1 MKVSLNWIRE
11 YVDLP
16 EDLSPE
22 KLAYELT
29 MRTVEVED
37 ITNPADLVNGIIVG
51 RIEKVLPHPNAELLR
66 VCHVDCGLDKTKQIV
81 CGGINLYDGEVVAV
95 APPGAEVIW
104 HGEGEPV
111 VLKATKLRGVLSE
124 GMICSSTEINLGE
137 LFPLSEEAEILD
149 LTPLFPDAEP
159 GITLASL
166 LDLDD
171 VILEI
176 DNKSMTNRPD
186 LWGHYGIARELA
198 AIFGGTLRQLP
209 SFAPPKG
216 VPNYPVEILDPDRCD
231 RYDATLFEGVTPE
244 KAPFWMQRAIWSVGM
259 RPHNVLVDITNYV
272 MLALGQPL
280 HGFDQ
285 DHVEDGIRVRTA
297 HQDETLEL
305 LDESVLH
312 LADTDLLICDGHDKP
327 IGLAG
332 IMGGARDSIL
342 PETTNMLLEVAH
354 FDAQTIRKTVMH
366 HHLRTEASNRFEKAI
381 DTQRCDQALGL
392 AQYLM
397 MTLQPNAKIVA
408 YGTAQTGQ
416 TEKLTIDVP
425 LDFLCVR
432 SGSKLTADD
441 VRNTLESLG
450 FEVKIDRRVSD
461 KHIKDDADQEAF
473 VKESLSKD
481 ANMEHCKAEKDGNQ
495 DAHDR
500 CKELGLGANQNEM
513 KDKHDDVVLQVTV
526 PTWRATGDISMRDD
540 ILEEVCRMIGYH
552 HIEYQPPVITLE
564 KPVRQLRLDRLRAM
578 KEYLAF
584 RADLQEIFTY
594 PWVSDAFLK
603 AADGEDALTAK
614 SYVTLAT
621 PPAPD
626 RSRLRRS
633 LIPVL
638 LDAVVNNLRYYES
651 FGLFNTETVFLP
663 CENKAS
669 DASSSQSEHMP
680 LQRKHLGIAL
690 AGDDAVNLFLR
701 LKGILEDLPR
711 YSGVEPFLLVEGKEQ
726 PAWADRHAWMVIT
739 DQNNNV
745 IGTMGLLAP
754 MAASRAGIKQSVVA
768 LAELNLDDLV
778 PLPSRENQFE
788 ALPYF
793 PLVEQDLSM
802 IVDREVTWGDIEEA
816 IGKSVK
822 KLEFI
827 EEYHGEQVPEGKK
840 SLMFRFWLGSDE
852 GTMTPDQIEKARSRV
867 IKKLTYTLGA
877 KMR

>member
-1 MKVSLNWIRE
+1 
-11 YVDLP
+11 
-16 EDLSPE
+16 
-22 KLAYELT
+22 
-29 MRTVEVED
+29 
-37 ITNPADLVNGIIVG
+37 
-51 RIEKVLPHPNAELLR
+51 
-66 VCHVDCGLDKTKQIV
+66 
-81 CGGINLYDGEVVAV
+81 
-95 APPGAEVIW
+95 
-104 HGEGEPV
+104 
-111 VLKATKLRGVLSE
+111 
-124 GMICSSTEINLGE
+124 
-137 LFPLSEEAEILD
+137 
-149 LTPLFPDAEP
+149 
-159 GITLASL
+159 
-166 LDLDD
+166 
-171 VILEI
+171 
-176 DNKSMTNRPD
+176 
-186 LWGHYGIARELA
+186 
-198 AIFGGTLRQLP
+198 
-209 SFAPPKG
+209 
-216 VPNYPVEILDPDRCD
+216 
-231 RYDATLFEGVTPE
+231 
-244 KAPFWMQRAIWSVGM
+244 
-259 RPHNVLVDITNYV
+259 
-272 MLALGQPL
+272 
-280 HGFDQ
+280 
-285 DHVEDGIRVRTA
+285 
-297 HQDETLEL
+297 
-305 LDESVLH
+305 
-312 LADTDLLICDGHDKP
+312 
-327 IGLAG
+327 
-332 IMGGARDSIL
+332 
-342 PETTNMLLEVAH
+342 
-354 FDAQTIRKTVMH
+354 
-366 HHLRTEASNRFEKAI
+366 
-381 DTQRCDQALGL
+381 
-392 AQYLM
+392 
-397 MTLQPNAKIVA
+397 
-408 YGTAQTGQ
+408 
-416 TEKLTIDVP
+416 
-425 LDFLCVR
+425 
-432 SGSKLTADD
+432 
-441 VRNTLESLG
+441 
-450 FEVKIDRRVSD
+450 
-461 KHIKDDADQEAF
+461 
-473 VKESLSKD
+473 
-481 ANMEHCKAEKDGNQ
+481 
-495 DAHDR
+495 
-500 CKELGLGANQNEM
+500 
-513 KDKHDDVVLQVTV
+513 VLQVTV

-552 HIEYQPPVITLE
+552 HIKYQPPVITLE

>member
-29 MRTVEVED
+29 MRTVEVENV
-37 ITNPADLVNGIIVG
+37 TNPADLVNGIIVG

-81 CGGINLYDGEVVAV
+81 CGGINLYDGQVVAV

-166 LDLDD
+166 LELND

-198 AIFGGTLRQLP
+198 AIFGGTLRKLP
-209 SFAPPKG
+209 PFAPPKG
-216 VPNYPVEILDPDRCD
+216 VSSYPVEILDPDRCD
-231 RYDATLFEGVTPE
+231 RYDATLFEGVSPE

-312 LADTDLLICDGHDKP
+312 LSETDLLICDGHDKP

-392 AQYLM
+392 AQHLM
-397 MTLQPNAKIVA
+397 KTLQPNAKIVA
-408 YGTAQTGQ
+408 YGSAQTGQ

-425 LDFLCVR
+425 LDFLCIR
-432 SGSKLTADD
+432 SGTELSAEN

-450 FEVKIDRRVSD
+450 FEVEIYHQYRPTGDFLNKNDADRDETGQESVSEESYAFTD
-461 KHIKDDADQEAF
+461 NIKD
-473 VKESLSKD
+473 VC
-481 ANMEHCKAEKDGNQ
+481 H
-495 DAHDR
+495 
-500 CKELGLGANQNEM
+500 
-513 KDKHDDVVLQVTV
+513 DVVLRVTV
-526 PTWRATGDISMRDD
+526 PTWRATGDVSMRDD

-552 HIEYQPPVITLE
+552 HIEYQPPVITLNE
-564 KPVRQLRLDRLRAM
+564 PVRQLHLDRLRAM

-594 PWVSDAFLK
+594 PWGSDTFLK

-614 SYVTLAT
+614 AYVTLAT
-621 PPAPD
+621 PPSPV

-633 LIPVL
+633 LIPIL
-638 LDAVVNNLRYYES
+638 LEAVVNNLRYYES

-663 CENKAS
+663 CENKNS
-669 DASSSQSEHMP
+669 DASPSQSESMP
-680 LQRKHLGIAL
+680 RQRKHLGIAL
-690 AGDDAVNLFLR
+690 AGDNAVNLFLR
-701 LKGILEDLPR
+701 LKGILEELPR

-739 DQNNNV
+739 DQKNNV

-768 LAELNLDDLV
+768 LAELNLDYLV

-788 ALPYF
+788 SLPYF

-802 IVDREVTWGDIEEA
+802 VVDREVTWGNIEEA

>member
-16 EDLSPE
+16 EDLSSE

-37 ITNPADLVNGIIVG
+37 VTNPADLVHGIVVG
-51 RIEKVLPHPNAELLR
+51 RILKILPHPNAEKLH

-81 CGGINLYDGEVVAV
+81 CGGINLYDGQVVAV
-95 APPGAEVIW
+95 APPGAEVMW

-124 GMICSSTEINLGE
+124 GMICSSSEINLE
-137 LFPLSEEAEILD
+137 DLFPMSEEAEILD
-149 LTPLFPDAEP
+149 LTSLFPDAKP
-159 GITLASL
+159 GVTLAEL
-166 LDLDD
+166 LELDD

-198 AIFGGTLRQLP
+198 AIFDGKLRPLP
-209 SFAPPKG
+209 EFTPPED
-216 VPNYPVEILDPDRCD
+216 VPAYPVEILDPDRCD
-231 RYDATLFEGVTPE
+231 RYDATLFEGVMPE

-305 LDESVLH
+305 LDESVLY
-312 LADTDLLICDGHDKP
+312 LSENDLLICDGHDKP

-332 IMGGARDSIL
+332 VMGGARDSIL
-342 PETTNMLLEVAH
+342 PETTNMLLEIAH
-354 FDAQTIRKTVMH
+354 FDAQTIRKTVMR
-366 HHLRTEASNRFEKAI
+366 HHLRTEASNRFEKSI

-397 MTLQPNAKIVA
+397 ATLQPGARIAA
-408 YGTAQTGQ
+408 YGSARTGQ
-416 TEKLTIDVP
+416 TETLTVDVP
-425 LDFLCVR
+425 LEFLCVR
-432 SGSKLTADD
+432 SGSDLSAED
-441 VRNTLESLG
+441 VRDTLESLG
-450 FEVKIDRRVSD
+450 FEVKIHHRSSD
-461 KHIKDDADQEAF
+461 DIK
-473 VKESLSKD
+473 
-481 ANMEHCKAEKDGNQ
+481 
-495 DAHDR
+495 
-500 CKELGLGANQNEM
+500 
-513 KDKHDDVVLQVTV
+513 LQVTV
-526 PTWRATGDISMRDD
+526 PTWRATGDVSMRDD

-552 HIEYQPPVITLE
+552 HIKYQPPVITLNE
-564 KPVRQLRLDRLRAM
+564 PVRQLRLDRLRAM

-594 PWVSDAFLK
+594 PWVSDTFLK
-603 AADGEDALTAK
+603 AAGGDDALISE
-614 SYVTLAT
+614 SYVKLAT

-626 RSRLRRS
+626 RSRLRHS

-638 LDAVVNNLRYYES
+638 LEAVVNNLRYYDS
-651 FGLFNTETVFLP
+651 FGLFNTETIFLP
-663 CENKAS
+663 CK
-669 DASSSQSEHMP
+669 DDRSSSASQDNGMP
-680 LQRKHLGIAL
+680 EQRKHLGIAL
-690 AGDDAVNLFLR
+690 VGDDAVALFLK

-711 YSGVEPFLLVEGKEQ
+711 FSGVEPFRLIEDKEQ
-726 PAWADRHAWMVIT
+726 PAWADRHAWMAIT
-739 DQNNNV
+739 DLNDNV
-745 IGTMGLLAP
+745 MGTMGLLAP
-754 MAASRAGIKQSVVA
+754 KALSLAGIKQGIVA
-768 LAELNLDDLV
+768 LAELNLDYLV
-778 PLPSRENQFE
+778 PLPSRENQFK

-802 IVDREVTWGDIEEA
+802 VVDREVTWGDIEEA
-816 IGKSVK
+816 IGKSVR

-827 EEYHGEQVPEGKK
+827 EEYHGAQVPEGKK